1 MYFPEVY
8 AREKVRIDS
17 NTPAGAAHPHGGPP
31 LATHAAPISTRAAW
45 EKSPPPPL
53 SPAHNGAQA
62 MAEMRP
68 FWPDLERRVADV
80 AMVTTGFALGVARS
94 KTRIVRL

>member
-31 LATHAAPISTRAAW
+31 LATHAAPISALAAW

-53 SPAHNGAQA
+53 SSREPA
-62 MAEMRP
+62 
-68 FWPDLERRVADV
+68 
-80 AMVTTGFALGVARS
+80 
-94 KTRIVRL
+94 